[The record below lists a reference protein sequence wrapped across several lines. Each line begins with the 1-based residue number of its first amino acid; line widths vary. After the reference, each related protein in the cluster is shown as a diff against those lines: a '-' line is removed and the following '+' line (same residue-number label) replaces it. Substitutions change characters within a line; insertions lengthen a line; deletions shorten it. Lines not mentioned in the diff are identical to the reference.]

1 MKIISSQ
8 VEPLTESM
16 SEIVR
21 KAVEEKI
28 IYGELMPG
36 SRLFEEELVEQ
47 FNISRS
53 PIREALKILEHDGL
67 VLIEPRR
74 GARVAQLSIT
84 DLDEVYATR
93 VALESL
99 AAAQAAEHCGVD
111 EKGRLYEDLSALENA
126 FATELPQ
133 EFFKAN
139 VAITNSIHEISRNKT
154 LARLLRSIAKQS
166 FRYRYLAYSMEPDLM
181 KISVGSNRTL
191 VEAIVANDS
200 WLARS
205 VMESILRQSWR
216 RVVGILG
223 SEGREFLKH
232 NPNGGRRHMDF
243 KCY

>member
-1 MKIISSQ
+1 
-8 VEPLTESM
+8 M
-16 SEIVR
+16 S
-21 KAVEEKI
+21 
-28 IYGELMPG
+28 G

-84 DLDEVYATR
+84 DLNEVYATR

-99 AAAQAAEHCGVD
+99 AAAQAAEHCGED
-111 EKGRLYEDLSALENA
+111 EKERLYEDLRVLENA
-126 FATELPQ
+126 FATELPK

-181 KISVGSNRTL
+181 KISVGSNSTL

-216 RVVGILG
+216 RVVRILG
-223 SEGREFLKH
+223 SEGKEFLKR
-232 NPNGGRRHMDF
+232 NPNGVRRQMDL

>member
-8 VEPLTESM
+8 PEPLTESM

-21 KAVEEKI
+21 RAVEEKI
-28 IYGELMPG
+28 IYGELMSG

-84 DLDEVYATR
+84 DLNEVYATR

-99 AAAQAAEHCGVD
+99 AAAQAAEHCGED
-111 EKGRLYEDLSALENA
+111 EKERLYEDLRGLENA
-126 FATELPQ
+126 FATELPK

-181 KISVGSNRTL
+181 KISVGSNSTL

-216 RVVGILG
+216 RVVRILG
-223 SEGREFLKH
+223 SEGREFLKR
-232 NPNGGRRHMDF
+232 NPNGVRRQMDL

>member
-8 VEPLTESM
+8 AEPLTESM

-21 KAVEEKI
+21 RAVEEKI
-28 IYGELMPG
+28 IYGELMSG

-47 FNISRS
+47 FDISRS

-84 DLDEVYATR
+84 DLNEVYATR

-99 AAAQAAEHCGVD
+99 AAAQAAEHCGED
-111 EKGRLYEDLSALENA
+111 EKERLYEDLRGLENA
-126 FATELPQ
+126 FATELPK

-181 KISVGSNRTL
+181 KISVGSNSTL

-216 RVVGILG
+216 RVVRILG
-223 SEGREFLKH
+223 SEGREFLKR
-232 NPNGGRRHMDF
+232 NPNGVRRQMDL

>member
-8 VEPLTESM
+8 PEPLTKSM

-21 KAVEEKI
+21 RAVEEKI
-28 IYGELMPG
+28 IYGELMSG

-84 DLDEVYATR
+84 DLNEVYATR

-99 AAAQAAEHCGVD
+99 AAAQAAEHCGED
-111 EKGRLYEDLSALENA
+111 EKERLYEDLRGLENA
-126 FATELPQ
+126 FATELPK

-181 KISVGSNRTL
+181 KISVGSNSTL

-216 RVVGILG
+216 RVVRILG
-223 SEGREFLKH
+223 SEGREFLKR
-232 NPNGGRRHMDF
+232 NPNGVRRQMDL

>member
-1 MKIISSQ
+1 MKIISSEP
-8 VEPLTESM
+8 EPLTESM

-21 KAVEEKI
+21 RAVEEKI

-99 AAAQAAEHCGVD
+99 AAAQAAEHCGEV
-111 EKGRLYEDLSALENA
+111 EKERLYEDLSGLENA

>member
-8 VEPLTESM
+8 PEPLTESM
-16 SEIVR
+16 PEIVR

-47 FNISRS
+47 FDISRS

-67 VLIEPRR
+67 VVIEPRR
-74 GARVAQLSIT
+74 GARVAQLSIS

-99 AAAQAAEHCGVD
+99 AAAQAAEHCGED
-111 EKGRLYEDLSALENA
+111 EKERLYEDLSGLENA

-133 EFFKAN
+133 KFFKAN

-223 SEGREFLKH
+223 SEGREFLKQ
-232 NPNGGRRHMDF
+232 NPNGVRRQMDR

>member
-1 MKIISSQ
+1 MKIISSEP
-8 VEPLTESM
+8 EPLTESM

-21 KAVEEKI
+21 RVVEEKI

-84 DLDEVYATR
+84 DLDEVYTTR

-99 AAAQAAEHCGVD
+99 AAAQAAEHCGED
-111 EKGRLYEDLSALENA
+111 EKEKLYGDLSGLENA
-126 FATELPQ
+126 FATELPK

-181 KISVGSNRTL
+181 KISVG
-191 VEAIVANDS
+191 
-200 WLARS
+200 
-205 VMESILRQSWR
+205 
-216 RVVGILG
+216 
-223 SEGREFLKH
+223 
-232 NPNGGRRHMDF
+232 
-243 KCY
+243 

>member
-8 VEPLTESM
+8 AEPLTESM

-21 KAVEEKI
+21 RAVEEKI
-28 IYGELMPG
+28 IYGELMSG

-84 DLDEVYATR
+84 DLNEVYATR

-99 AAAQAAEHCGVD
+99 AAAQAAEHCGED
-111 EKGRLYEDLSALENA
+111 EKERLYEDLRGLENA
-126 FATELPQ
+126 FATELPK

-139 VAITNSIHEISRNKT
+139 VAITNTIHEISRNKT

-181 KISVGSNRTL
+181 KISVGSNNTL

-216 RVVGILG
+216 RVVRILG
-223 SEGREFLKH
+223 SEGREFLKR
-232 NPNGGRRHMDF
+232 NPNGVRRQMDL

>member
-1 MKIISSQ
+1 MKIISSEP
-8 VEPLTESM
+8 EPLTESM

-21 KAVEEKI
+21 RAVEEKI

-99 AAAQAAEHCGVD
+99 AAAQAAEHCSED
-111 EKGRLYEDLSALENA
+111 EKEKLYENLSGLENA
-126 FATELPQ
+126 FATQLPQ
-133 EFFKAN
+133 KFFKAN
-139 VAITNSIHEISRNKT
+139 VAITNSIHEISKNKT

-223 SEGREFLKH
+223 SEGREFLKQ
-232 NPNGGRRHMDF
+232 NPNGVQRQIDS

>member
-8 VEPLTESM
+8 PEPLTESM

-21 KAVEEKI
+21 RAVEEKI

-99 AAAQAAEHCGVD
+99 AAAQAAEHCSED
-111 EKGRLYEDLSALENA
+111 EKEKLYENLSGLENA
-126 FATELPQ
+126 FATQLPQ
-133 EFFKAN
+133 KFFKAN
-139 VAITNSIHEISRNKT
+139 VAITNSIHEISKNKT

-223 SEGREFLKH
+223 SEGREFLKQ
-232 NPNGGRRHMDF
+232 NPNGVQR
-243 KCY
+243 

>member
-8 VEPLTESM
+8 PEPLTESM

-21 KAVEEKI
+21 RAVEEKI

-99 AAAQAAEHCGVD
+99 AAAQAAEHCGED
-111 EKGRLYEDLSALENA
+111 EKERLYEDLSSLENA

-154 LARLLRSIAKQS
+154 LARLLRSIDKQS

-223 SEGREFLKH
+223 SEGMEFLKQ
-232 NPNGGRRHMDF
+232 NPNGVRRQTDI

>member
-8 VEPLTESM
+8 PEPLTESM

-21 KAVEEKI
+21 RAVEEKI

-99 AAAQAAEHCGVD
+99 AAAQAAEHCGED
-111 EKGRLYEDLSALENA
+111 EKERLYEDLSSLENA

-154 LARLLRSIAKQS
+154 LARLLRSIDKQS

-223 SEGREFLKH
+223 SEGREFLKQ
-232 NPNGGRRHMDF
+232 NPNGVRRQMDV

>member
-1 MKIISSQ
+1 MKIISSEP
-8 VEPLTESM
+8 EPLTESM

-21 KAVEEKI
+21 RAVEEKI

-99 AAAQAAEHCGVD
+99 AAAQAAEHCGED
-111 EKGRLYEDLSALENA
+111 EKERLYEDLSGLENA

-139 VAITNSIHEISRNKT
+139 VTITNSIHEISRNKT

-216 RVVGILG
+216 RIVGILG
-223 SEGREFLKH
+223 SEGREFFKQ
-232 NPNGGRRHMDF
+232 NPNGVRRQMDF

>member
-8 VEPLTESM
+8 PEPLTESM

-21 KAVEEKI
+21 RAVEEKI
-28 IYGELMPG
+28 IYGELMSG

-84 DLDEVYATR
+84 DLNEVYATR

-99 AAAQAAEHCGVD
+99 AAAQAAEHCGED
-111 EKGRLYEDLSALENA
+111 EKERLYEDLRGLENA
-126 FATELPQ
+126 FATELPK

-181 KISVGSNRTL
+181 KISVGSNSAL

-216 RVVGILG
+216 RVVRILG
-223 SEGREFLKH
+223 SEGREFLKR
-232 NPNGGRRHMDF
+232 NPNGVRRQMDL

>member
-8 VEPLTESM
+8 PEPLTKSM

-21 KAVEEKI
+21 RAVEEKI

-67 VLIEPRR
+67 VVIEPRR

-99 AAAQAAEHCGVD
+99 AAAQAAEHCGED
-111 EKGRLYEDLSALENA
+111 EKKRLYKDLSGLENA
-126 FATELPQ
+126 FATELPK

-154 LARLLRSIAKQS
+154 LARLLRSIDKQS

-223 SEGREFLKH
+223 SEGREFLKQ
-232 NPNGGRRHMDF
+232 NPNGVRQQMDS

>member
-1 MKIISSQ
+1 MKIISS
-8 VEPLTESM
+8 EPEPPTESM

-21 KAVEEKI
+21 RAVEEKI

-67 VLIEPRR
+67 VFIEPRR

-99 AAAQAAEHCGVD
+99 AAAQAADHCGED
-111 EKGRLYEDLSALENA
+111 EKEKLYEDLSGLENA

-200 WLARS
+200 LLARS

-223 SEGREFLKH
+223 SEGREFLKQ
-232 NPNGGRRHMDF
+232 NPNGVRRQMDF

>member
-8 VEPLTESM
+8 AEPLTESM

-21 KAVEEKI
+21 RAVEEKI

-84 DLDEVYATR
+84 DLNEVYATR

-99 AAAQAAEHCGVD
+99 AAAQAAEHCGEA
-111 EKGRLYEDLSALENA
+111 EKERLYEDLRGLENA
-126 FATELPQ
+126 FATELPK

-181 KISVGSNRTL
+181 KISVGSNSTL

-216 RVVGILG
+216 RVVRILG
-223 SEGREFLKH
+223 SEGREFLKR
-232 NPNGGRRHMDF
+232 NPNGVRRQMDL

>member
-8 VEPLTESM
+8 PDPLTESM

-21 KAVEEKI
+21 RAVEEKI

-47 FNISRS
+47 FNVSRS

-99 AAAQAAEHCGVD
+99 AAAQAAEHCGED
-111 EKGRLYEDLSALENA
+111 EKARLYEDLSGLENA

-181 KISVGSNRTL
+181 KISVESNRTL

-216 RVVGILG
+216 RVVGILE
-223 SEGREFLKH
+223 SEGKEFLKQ
-232 NPNGGRRHMDF
+232 NPNGVRRQMDF

>member
-8 VEPLTESM
+8 AEPLTESM

-21 KAVEEKI
+21 RAVEEKI

-84 DLDEVYATR
+84 DLNEVYATR

-99 AAAQAAEHCGVD
+99 AAAQAAEHCGED
-111 EKGRLYEDLSALENA
+111 EKERLYEDLRGLENA
-126 FATELPQ
+126 FATELPK

-181 KISVGSNRTL
+181 KISVGSNRAL

-200 WLARS
+200 LLARS

-223 SEGREFLKH
+223 SEGREFLKQ
-232 NPNGGRRHMDF
+232 NPNGVRRQMDV

>member
-8 VEPLTESM
+8 PEPLTESM

-21 KAVEEKI
+21 RAVEEKI
-28 IYGELMPG
+28 IYGELMSG

-84 DLDEVYATR
+84 DLNEVYATR

-99 AAAQAAEHCGVD
+99 AAAQAAEHCGED
-111 EKGRLYEDLSALENA
+111 EKERLYEDLRGLENA
-126 FATELPQ
+126 FATELPK

-139 VAITNSIHEISRNKT
+139 VAITNTIHEISRNKT

-181 KISVGSNRTL
+181 KISVGSNNTL

-216 RVVGILG
+216 RVVRILG
-223 SEGREFLKH
+223 SEGREFLKR
-232 NPNGGRRHMDF
+232 NPNGVRRQMDL